1 MEFDYDRSAFM
12 SRTSEKYYLSP
23 VKQEEQP
30 KRLSDYCDDPWC
42 LNLTLILINSLV
54 VLTTAGFLIG
64 KEDSIYECSK
74 KLYWTATTFE
84 IYLCVVILRYFLFAL
99 IHSCGVCTST
109 PYQPDKLPGFKKRFT
124 VHLVFSFLD
133 LLILTPFTVKAAGT
147 LNSIEAKFCSKIDE
161 NLVWIQ
167 ISRILFL
174 YSCCILVLAL
184 LFCIAG
190 SGLWYFWLTLD

>member
-1 MEFDYDRSAFM
+1 M
-12 SRTSEKYYLSP
+12 
-23 VKQEEQP
+23 
-30 KRLSDYCDDPWC
+30 
-42 LNLTLILINSLV
+42 ILINSLV
-54 VLTTAGFLIG
+54 VLSTAGFLIG
-64 KEDSIYECSK
+64 KEDSIYKCSK
-74 KLYWTATTFE
+74 KLYWTATIFE

-133 LLILTPFTVKAAGT
+133 LLILTPITVRAAGT
-147 LNSIEAKFCSKIDE
+147 LDSIEAKFCGQIDE

-167 ISRILFL
+167 ISQILFL
-174 YSCCILVLAL
+174 YSCSILVLAS

-190 SGLWYFWLTLD
+190 SGLWYFWLALD